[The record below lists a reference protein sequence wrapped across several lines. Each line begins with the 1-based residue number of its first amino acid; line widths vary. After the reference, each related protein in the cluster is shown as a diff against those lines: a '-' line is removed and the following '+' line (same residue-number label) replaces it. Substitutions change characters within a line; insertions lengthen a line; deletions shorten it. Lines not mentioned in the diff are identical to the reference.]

1 MSTQNEKPIIFNS
14 EMVRAI
20 LNGKKTQT
28 RRVIKPQPEILNE
41 SSFGF
46 PVSQYNKAT
55 NLKGNLWR
63 YKTGK
68 YRPHK
73 NSASR
78 QVISKPF
85 SCPYGQVGD
94 KLYVREAYR
103 VCNMDIYRD
112 QALMIHY
119 YSDRVYKSVV
129 VTNAE
134 MKLWKARKKPFMK
147 TPGRFMYKSLAR
159 IWLEITNIRV
169 ERVQDISESDC
180 YKEGAIDPKLIP
192 CSPYEIFAELW
203 KSIYP
208 GSWEVNPW
216 VWVVEFKKINNE

>member
-1 MSTQNEKPIIFNS
+1 MSEHPILLNT

-28 RRVIKPQPEILNE
+28 RRVIKPQPLGKPTGIKVYG
-41 SSFGF
+41 SIPKWRARYGYQVATGF
-46 PVSQYNKAT
+46 DYEWN
-55 NLKGNLWR
+55 
-63 YKTGK
+63 
-68 YRPHK
+68 
-73 NSASR
+73 
-78 QVISKPF
+78 
-85 SCPYGQVGD
+85 CPYGQVGD

-169 ERVQDISESDC
+169 ERVQDISETDALSEGVITGSSAMGHTFAA
-180 YKEGAIDPKLIP
+180 KEHFMG
-192 CSPYEIFAELW
+192 LW
-203 KSIYP
+203 RSINDKR
-208 GSWEVNPW
+208 GFGGEVNPW
-216 VWVVEFKKINNE
+216 CWCISFKKIEK